1 MIRAYRSHVEV
12 DRIMKAT
19 APRLWDLLVDTTR
32 WKEWGPSVRA
42 VDCPDR
48 WIRLGS
54 LGRVRTT
61 LGFWVPFLVTEFDE
75 GRYWA
80 WRVSGIAATGHR
92 LDILNH
98 DLCRLTFE
106 VPLWAFPYASVCM
119 LALNRIARIVE
130 PS

>member
-1 MIRAYRSHVEV
+1 MIRIHHCRIEV
-12 DRIMKAT
+12 DRVMEAA
-19 APRLWDLLVDTTR
+19 APRVWDLIVDTTR

-42 VDCPDR
+42 VECADR

-54 LGRVRTT
+54 SGRVLTA
-61 LGFWVPFLVTEFDE
+61 LGFWVPFLVTEYDE

-92 LDILNH
+92 LNILNH

-106 VPLWAFPYASVCM
+106 VPLWASPYATVCL